1 MRQLICRLME
11 PKHAIPEGRKI
22 FSNHDIKILI
32 VPLFLEQLLGVLV
45 GVADTFMVSYAG
57 EAAVSGVSLVNM
69 FNTVFLFLFSALRQA
84 ELWWSASTSGAG
96 TRRLPVL
103 RRGSW

>member
-69 FNTVFLFLFSALRQA
+69 FNTVFLFLFSAL
-84 ELWWSASTSGAG
+84 AG
-96 TRRLPVL
+96 GGRRLP
-103 RRGSW
+103 